1 MMIVLILLLLTDQSY
16 SSDQRC
22 LLDGGGST
30 DTFFVREDSE
40 VGAEVGRIRVNGRYH
55 CINSINCIIITF
67 YAGQSLWLTW
77 ITDLQCNNVLSIE
90 IIKFE
95 GN

>member
-1 MMIVLILLLLTDQSY
+1 M
-16 SSDQRC
+16 
-22 LLDGGGST
+22 
-30 DTFFVREDSE
+30 
-40 VGAEVGRIRVNGRYH
+40 VGINSVNCINGING
-55 CINSINCIIITF
+55 INSINCINCINSIIITF

-77 ITDLQCNNVLSIE
+77 ITELQCNNVLSIE